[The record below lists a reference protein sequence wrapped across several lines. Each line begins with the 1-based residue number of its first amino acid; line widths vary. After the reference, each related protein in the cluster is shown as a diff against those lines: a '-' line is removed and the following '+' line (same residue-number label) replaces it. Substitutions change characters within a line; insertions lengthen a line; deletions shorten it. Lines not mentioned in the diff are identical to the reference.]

1 MTAAVEL
8 EKKRAAYVVIVE
20 AVEAIRS
27 EEPALFKEAMLAM
40 HDYNLT
46 GAVDLEALSPAAR
59 VFFNSFRKG
68 MDFYAQK
75 YEAKVKRNREN
86 GKKNRGKKDAL

>member
-1 MTAAVEL
+1 MTEDI
-8 EKKRAAYVVIVE
+8 EQDRKKTAYVVIAE
-20 AVEAIRS
+20 AVEAIRM
-27 EEPALFKEAMLAM
+27 EDPALFKEAMLAM

-68 MDFYAQK
+68 MDFYVQK
-75 YEAKVKRNREN
+75 YQAKVKRNREN
-86 GKKNRGKKDAL
+86 GRKNRGRQDRP